1 MGLCC
6 SVEVVDG
13 DTFKRSYPPEITP
26 EIPACIDEDIPNEGE
41 QEAQDDAAPPPSEA
55 PRAQHTANLEA
66 LRRARAARGSIAIIA
81 PPPASSDE
89 VGERV

>member
-13 DTFKRSYPPEITP
+13 DTFKRSYPPEFTP
-26 EIPACIDEDIPNEGE
+26 EIPVCIDEDVPDERE
-41 QEAQDDAAPPPSEA
+41 QEEQEEEA
-55 PRAQHTANLEA
+55 PLSETPRLPHTANVEA
-66 LRRARAARGSIAIIA
+66 LRRARAARGSMAIIA
-81 PPPASSDE
+81 SRSASSDA